1 MPTVYIPV
9 TITVRRGE
17 LDLFDVDCKAHVEH
31 DVPEGQDA
39 PDWDVVSFHFAGP
52 GELPKQR
59 LSVPIHRHEPLFAV
73 LYENLP
79 HDYIDRRLSEMLDD
93 E

>member
-1 MPTVYIPV
+1 MPTTYMPV
-9 TITVRRGE
+9 TITVRWHG
-17 LDLFDVDCKAHVEH
+17 LALFDADCEVRVDY

-39 PDWDVVSFHFAGP
+39 PDWDVVSFHFDGP

-59 LSVPIHRHEPLFAV
+59 LTVPIHRHEPLFAV

-79 HDYIDRRLSEMLDD
+79 HDYIDRRLSEMLED